1 LLQQLQRLLQK
12 NFVLVFCP
20 SIALMKE
27 VEAAVRRQGTSWSLT
42 SVSSQD
48 QKRSE
53 KVASARRQI
62 YKVLFTTMILE
73 RGVTFENVSVIVL
86 GANHP
91 VFTKS
96 ALVQIAGRVDRK
108 GAYTEGEVIF
118 FYDQM
123 TEAIRKALN
132 EIKEMNQ
139 LAKSWLTDGV

>member
-1 LLQQLQRLLQK
+1 
-12 NFVLVFCP
+12 
-20 SIALMKE
+20 MKE

-108 GAYTEGEVIF
+108 GTYTEGEVIF

>member
-1 LLQQLQRLLQK
+1 
-12 NFVLVFCP
+12 
-20 SIALMKE
+20 MKE

-108 GAYTEGEVIF
+108 GAYTEGRSF
-118 FYDQM
+118 FLRPNDGSDPKSTQ
-123 TEAIRKALN
+123 RNQGN
-132 EIKEMNQ
+132 EPIG
-139 LAKSWLTDGV
+139 KSWLTDGV

>member
-1 LLQQLQRLLQK
+1 MQRLLQK

-96 ALVQIAGRVDRK
+96 ALVQI
-108 GAYTEGEVIF
+108 
-118 FYDQM
+118 
-123 TEAIRKALN
+123 
-132 EIKEMNQ
+132 
-139 LAKSWLTDGV
+139 